1 MTEAG
6 RIRDGFS
13 FIYKCILFIFG
24 LARGLYLRPH
34 EMKKALIKIG
44 ILFIAIIGI
53 VIMLAQINRLGKE
66 NTRLKSNQ
74 EILLSEN
81 EVLMTESRKYKVSDS
96 LNAAKVTALQ
106 MTVKEFEKLR
116 VQDLET
122 IRLLKINKKDLE
134 ALVAS
139 QTETILDLKAQARDT
154 IITDTTGHTDTLK
167 AFSYMSKWTDVY
179 GTLSL
184 ITNEVNLK
192 IANRESL
199 TIVESVEYKRFLGF
213 LWRTRKVKSREV
225 DVLSAN
231 PATTITHISY
241 TRIGK

>member
-1 MTEAG
+1 
-6 RIRDGFS
+6 
-13 FIYKCILFIFG
+13 
-24 LARGLYLRPH
+24 
-34 EMKKALIKIG
+34 MKKFLIKIG
-44 ILFIAIIGI
+44 ILLIAIIGI
-53 VIMLAQINRLGKE
+53 AIMLAQISQLSKE
-66 NTRLKSNQ
+66 NSRLRSNQ

-81 EVLMTESRKYKVSDS
+81 TVLMTESRKYKVSDS
-96 LNAAKVTALQ
+96 LNAARVTALQ

-116 VQDLET
+116 AQDLET

-154 IITDTTGHTDTLK
+154 IITDTAGHADTLK
-167 AFSYMSKWTDVY
+167 AFSYKSKWTDIS
-179 GTLSL
+179 GTLNL
-184 ITNEVNLK
+184 TTNSINIK

-231 PATTITHISY
+231 PATTITHVSY